1 MRTEESRSGSPR
13 LRKARVIRGR
23 TLVFRDAAE
32 SDAEFILSLRTNSE
46 NARFL
51 SATSVD
57 IESQLQWLRRYA
69 ASDDQ
74 AYFIVESGSRNI
86 GTVRLYDARGD
97 SFCWGSWILVSD
109 APNSASIESALMVYA
124 YAVDELDFRRS
135 HFDVRKAN
143 KSVWRFHERF
153 GAERVAETEK
163 DFFYQISL
171 EAIRKA
177 MSRYRKY
184 LPLPLAIE

>member
-1 MRTEESRSGSPR
+1 
-13 LRKARVIRGR
+13 
-23 TLVFRDAAE
+23 
-32 SDAEFILSLRTNSE
+32 
-46 NARFL
+46 
-51 SATSVD
+51 
-57 IESQLQWLRRYA
+57 
-69 ASDDQ
+69 
-74 AYFIVESGSRNI
+74 
-86 GTVRLYDARGD
+86 
-97 SFCWGSWILVSD
+97 
-109 APNSASIESALMVYA
+109 
-124 YAVDELDFRRS
+124 LDFRRS

-163 DFFYQISL
+163 DFLYQISL

>member
-1 MRTEESRSGSPR
+1 
-13 LRKARVIRGR
+13 
-23 TLVFRDAAE
+23 
-32 SDAEFILSLRTNSE
+32 
-46 NARFL
+46 
-51 SATSVD
+51 
-57 IESQLQWLRRYA
+57 
-69 ASDDQ
+69 
-74 AYFIVESGSRNI
+74 
-86 GTVRLYDARGD
+86 
-97 SFCWGSWILVSD
+97 
-109 APNSASIESALMVYA
+109 MVYA

-163 DFFYQISL
+163 DFLYQISL